1 MVSIRKLDSLP
12 VKNSEI
18 GQFIRKCTKVSPPP
32 KSEEPFSEVYESEI
46 EFKEELMMISDEQK
60 QYDPNNDLN
69 ESVNTINEL
78 IDSISQTTPIRLD
91 GINSIDVR

>member
-1 MVSIRKLDSLP
+1 
-12 VKNSEI
+12 
-18 GQFIRKCTKVSPPP
+18 
-32 KSEEPFSEVYESEI
+32 
-46 EFKEELMMISDEQK
+46 MISDEQK